1 MQPPVQTIH
10 IDRARKLVDVH
21 LSGFFTAEDAAWT
34 GEELRAAILS
44 LGLAPG
50 EHVTLYDATELSVAP
65 NATVEAVKGM
75 FANPSVRPLWARKVA
90 IVSKSALARLQLQR
104 LREAR
109 ADIAIFGERGEAI
122 DWLLAA

>member
-1 MQPPVQTIH
+1 MQPPVQTIR
-10 IDRARKLVDVH
+10 IDRAHKLVEVH

-50 EHVTLYDATELSVAP
+50 EHVTLYDATELNVAP
-65 NATVEAVKGM
+65 NATVEAVKSM

-90 IVSKSALARLQLQR
+90 IITRSALARLQIRR

-109 ADIAIFGERGEAI
+109 ADIAIFAERDAAV